1 MRRIVT
7 TGVLLAALAL
17 AGVAHATTTP
27 PDSTEPE
34 STATASTG
42 PDESA
47 PMTTPPPDTAPAA
60 TTEDTTASET
70 TTAESDIAAEPAVIY
85 DDSGNPVASVTLVG
99 VEPAWSDYEEGND
112 PEAGREYVQV
122 TVLVESLITEGTF
135 GINIDHFILQDN
147 NGFVTTAAAVPTA
160 AQAEGDEE
168 ITDEADLANGE
179 SVELPLTFE
188 VVSSVGAQS
197 VFYRPDD
204 ERLVDVAELG

>member
-1 MRRIVT
+1 
-7 TGVLLAALAL
+7 
-17 AGVAHATTTP
+17 VAHATTP

-42 PDESA
+42 SDDSA
-47 PMTTPPPDTAPAA
+47 PMTTPPPGTAPAA

-70 TTAESDIAAEPAVIY
+70 TIAEADIAAEPAVIY
-85 DDSGNPVASVTLVG
+85 DDSGNAVASVTLVG

-112 PEAGREYVQV
+112 PEAGGEYVRV

-168 ITDEADLANGE
+168 ITEEADLANGE

-188 VVSSVGAQS
+188 VVSSVGPQS